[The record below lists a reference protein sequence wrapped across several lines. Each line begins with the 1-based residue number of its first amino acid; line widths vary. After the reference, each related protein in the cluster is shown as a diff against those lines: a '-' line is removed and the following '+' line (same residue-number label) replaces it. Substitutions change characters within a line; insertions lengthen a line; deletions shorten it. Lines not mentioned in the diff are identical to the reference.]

1 MRHHFSNV
9 HISIKSADFYSGHIL
24 FISDTSVH
32 LLQSISI
39 DIMQMFPAVSARKK
53 KPRRK
58 QNTLHAPW
66 RSSTPR
72 CEFECHTRA
81 TSRGPESL
89 LWEGNVTRYRF
100 KCSRE
105 IIKYHR

>member
-32 LLQSISI
+32 LLQSISS
-39 DIMQMFPAVSARKK
+39 DIMQMFPAVSVE
-53 KPRRK
+53 KPPPPEETT
-58 QNTLHAPW
+58 NTLHAPW

-72 CEFECHTRA
+72 CECKCHAGHEPRTGIAVVGRKCHTL
-81 TSRGPESL
+81 SL
-89 LWEGNVTRYRF
+89 
-100 KCSRE
+100 
-105 IIKYHR
+105 